1 MPSIGERLKHGWN
14 AFKNNKDITSYS
26 YGTSSSYRPDRVR
39 LSRGNERSIITAIYN
54 RIAVDAAA
62 IDIHHVRLD
71 ENKRYLETMD
81 SSLDSALNLEANV
94 DQTGRDLRQD
104 LFMSLFD
111 EGVVAVV
118 PVDAEINPKSENLY
132 DIYSLRTG
140 RITQWMPND
149 IRVSLYNEQTGR
161 HEEITVAK
169 KMTAIIQNPFYSVM
183 NEPNSTYQ
191 RLVRKLNILD
201 AIDEQSG
208 SGKLDLI
215 IQLPYTV
222 RTETKQKQADER
234 RKKIEEQLMG
244 SKYGIAYIDATEKV
258 TQLNRSVENNLMKQ
272 IEYLTNMLYGQ
283 LGITAEIINGTADEQ
298 TMLNYNNRTIEPL
311 LSAVTDEMKRK
322 FLTKTGRTQGQSI
335 MFFRDPLRLI
345 ATSTLAELA
354 DKLTRNEICSS
365 NEIRQAMGLK
375 PAQDPRAD
383 ELRNKNL
390 NQEADAPDPVNV
402 GPESDTS
409 EDDYLNFPVSRL

>member
-14 AFKNNKDITSYS
+14 AFKNNRDPTSYQ
-26 YGTSSSYRPDRVR
+26 YGMSSSYRPDRVR
-39 LSRGNERSIITAIYN
+39 LTRGNERSIITAIYN

-62 IDIHHVRLD
+62 IDIRHVRLD
-71 ENKRYLETMD
+71 GNKRYLESID
-81 SSLDSALNLEANV
+81 SPLDSALTLEANL
-94 DQTGRDLRQD
+94 DQTGRDMRQD

-118 PVDAEINPKSENLY
+118 PVDAEINPKSDNLY
-132 DIYSLRTG
+132 DIYTLRTG

-149 IRVSLYNEQTGR
+149 VKVSLYNEQTGR
-161 HEEITVAK
+161 HEEITVSK

-222 RTETKQKQADER
+222 RTDTKKKQADDR
-234 RKKIEEQLMG
+234 RKQIEEQLMG

-272 IEYLTNMLYGQ
+272 IEYLTEMLYGQ

-311 LSAVTDEMKRK
+311 LSAVTDEFKRK
-322 FLTKTGRTQGQSI
+322 FLTKTARTRGQSI

-345 ATSTLAELA
+345 TASSLAELA
-354 DKLTRNEICSS
+354 DKLTRNEIASS

-402 GPESDTS
+402 GAEGEESN
-409 EDDYLNFPVSRL
+409 DDFSNFPVSKL